1 MELKKLT
8 NYLRDEEEEF
18 AGVLEAK
25 TNSSIAARQK
35 ATQEALQKAIVRSKD
50 VDRLYEGLY
59 ENMVNGKV
67 TEQRYM
73 HMSQKYE
80 LERGELQDKIKN
92 YRVELLGLEDVRHE
106 KEHFLSAIRTFMRM
120 QTLTPVL
127 LRELIDKIEVHRI
140 EGTGKNRTQQ
150 ITIHYKFIGA
160 PEIPAGPK
168 NERLK
173 LDTRRGVAV
182 EYLPNTVTA

>member
-1 MELKKLT
+1 
-8 NYLRDEEEEF
+8 
-18 AGVLEAK
+18 
-25 TNSSIAARQK
+25 
-35 ATQEALQKAIVRSKD
+35 QKAIVRSKD

-67 TEQRYM
+67 TEQWYM

-80 LERGELQDKIKN
+80 IERGELQDKIKN
-92 YRVELLGLEDVRHE
+92 YRIQLLGLEDIRHE
-106 KEHFLSAIRTFMRM
+106 KDHFLSAIRTFMRM

-127 LRELIDKIEVHRI
+127 LRELVDKIEVHRI
-140 EGTGKNRTQQ
+140 EGTGKNRTQR

-160 PEIPAGPK
+160 LEIPAGSK
-168 NERLK
+168 SANHK